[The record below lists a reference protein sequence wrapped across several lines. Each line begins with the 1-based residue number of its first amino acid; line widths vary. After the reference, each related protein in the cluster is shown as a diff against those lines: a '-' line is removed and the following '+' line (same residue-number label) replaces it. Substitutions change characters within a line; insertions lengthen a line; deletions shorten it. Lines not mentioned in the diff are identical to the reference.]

1 MKRISKKDLLTR
13 YALGQCSEEESRWV
27 EKWYLQ
33 QEDEGPVPLT
43 RSDFQEDIKEIYA
56 TISANERGT
65 KRRYAWAV
73 AAALI
78 GVCLSVGIIIH
89 VNKEEAPSVARIVP
103 DIPPSQNATTIR
115 LTNGSLVAVDQ
126 MTIGEIIHNEY
137 ATIFKSEKGQIEY
150 IDTKISGDNL
160 NYNELTTSEGGQ
172 YSVVLSDGTKVWLN
186 ATSTLR
192 YPVRFDD
199 QERVVE
205 LTGEAYFEVAKQEV
219 PFYVKTE
226 KQEIR
231 VLGTSFNVKAYG
243 DEDESRTTLLE
254 GSVTILAHPL
264 KDGANSVELL
274 LTPGDQAVLR
284 LNKES
289 TVEKVD
295 AERSI
300 AWRSGLFSFQNEDL
314 QSIMR
319 EFSRWYGVEVKFEG
333 DVPATKLSGQVY
345 RNVNASQALSVLE
358 YFDLKFRIIENKGVS
373 KIEISEK

>member
-1 MKRISKKDLLTR
+1 M
-13 YALGQCSEEESRWV
+13 GQCSEEESRWV

-65 KRRYAWAV
+65 KRRYACAV

-264 KDGANSVELL
+264 KDGANPVELL